1 VDHSELAKKN
11 NWNGMCNIKMPCMVK
26 HTFKLYDSLEQNWS
40 WKEITVTLPDKKY
53 KFLLSSVIISTETW
67 SNG

>member
-1 VDHSELAKKN
+1 MTLKT
-11 NWNGMCNIKMPCMVK
+11 PCMVK

-53 KFLLSSVIISTETW
+53 KLLLSSVIISTETW
-67 SNG
+67 SNR